1 MSKYDSIGTAAELI
15 KEVQLNGLSTD
26 IDDLNRAADIFGR
39 SPVKELVTL
48 ANDIGRNNDDGE
60 PDPKGSWSSD
70 RKPTRDTFYLIAKYI
85 WSFEDVTR
93 FWNMHTNPD
102 HEKLKEL
109 RDLQGGLKKDLVRLE
124 EELRTRRDEARS
136 EHEARLAETSD
147 KLKAQKEI
155 DRLSAELHD
164 KNMEVMELKAK
175 LYDMMVKEEDK

>member
-1 MSKYDSIGTAAELI
+1 M
-15 KEVQLNGLSTD
+15 
-26 IDDLNRAADIFGR
+26 
-39 SPVKELVTL
+39 
-48 ANDIGRNNDDGE
+48 
-60 PDPKGSWSSD
+60 
-70 RKPTRDTFYLIAKYI
+70 
-85 WSFEDVTR
+85 TR

-124 EELRTRRDEARS
+124 EELRTSRDEVRS
-136 EHEARLAETSD
+136 EHEVRLAETSD

>member
-1 MSKYDSIGTAAELI
+1 MSKYDSIVTAAELI
-15 KEVQLNGLSTD
+15 KEVQLHGLSMD

-70 RKPTRDTFYLIAKYI
+70 RPPTRDTFYFIAKYI

-93 FWNMHTNPD
+93 FWNLHTNPD

-109 RDLQGGLKKDLVRLE
+109 RDLRGRMEEDVVRLAR
-124 EELRTRRDEARS
+124 ELTASRDEVRS

-147 KLKAQKEI
+147 KLNAQKKI
-155 DRLSAELHD
+155 DQLSAELHN
-164 KNMEVMELKAK
+164 KNIEVMELKAK